1 MAHRNESAG
10 ENKMS
15 IHLQS
20 VGNVETKAAIDIKS
34 GDTIMFNFGI
44 TSKVSSVEECSE
56 KFLLVTFESGA
67 SAKYKKTKE
76 ICVL

>member
-1 MAHRNESAG
+1 
-10 ENKMS
+10 MS

-20 VGNVETKAAIDIKS
+20 VGNVETKMAVDVKA

-44 TSKVSSVEECSE
+44 TSKVSSVESASG
-56 KFLLVTFESGA
+56 KFMLVIFESGS

-76 ICVL
+76 LCVL